1 MYLHLPRIWGFSFWK
16 MVPMK
21 LRDVMFFN
29 FDTKKN
35 KKIFLFFPT
44 KMPFRRTNAKRST
57 KRSYKP
63 KMSRRR
69 SKRSSYRLNKSYAYK
84 RMGKSTVVYN
94 STTAGQIL
102 TNDNTMIS
110 LSAAPQ
116 AEVGNV
122 GYAFGAAMNF
132 RAANV
137 QTFADFSAL
146 YDQYKITG
154 VSVKIIPCSDSATA
168 QSSGFLPTLYYAR
181 DQDESAV
188 PATEA
193 DLRERQDVKAV
204 RLTKPVKIWIPNP
217 KLQVDINQ
225 TTGLPDPAMVAT
237 GWINCANTLAQHNGL
252 KMWFKNVDL
261 RVQPTTITAFRVES
275 TYYLK
280 FRNPQ

>member
-1 MYLHLPRIWGFSFWK
+1 M
-16 MVPMK
+16 
-21 LRDVMFFN
+21 
-29 FDTKKN
+29 
-35 KKIFLFFPT
+35 
-44 KMPFRRTNAKRST
+44 RRYRRKTNA
-57 KRSYKP
+57 
-63 KMSRRR
+63 
-69 SKRSSYRLNKSYAYK
+69 YRLNKVYAFK
-84 RMGKSTVVYN
+84 RMAKSTVIYN
-94 STTAGQIL
+94 TTTAGQIS
-102 TNDNTMIS
+102 TNDITMIS
-110 LSAAPQ
+110 LSAAPT

-122 GYAFGAAMNF
+122 GYSFGGAMSF

-154 VSVKIIPCSDSATA
+154 VSVKIIPCSDSATS

-181 DQDESAV
+181 DQDESAI
-188 PATEA
+188 PPNEA
-193 DLRERQDVKAV
+193 DLRERQDVKST

-225 TTGLPDPAMVAT
+225 TTGIPDPALVAS
-237 GWINCANTLAQHNGL
+237 GWINCSNTIAQHNGL

-261 RVQPTTITAFRVES
+261 RAQGAGGLTGTITAFRFEC